1 MIASNACSG
10 TTPRQTDGEP
20 FFQIAVCALM
30 RPIWKGSI
38 SFGLVNIPVALVNA
52 SRTEE
57 LKFRLLRGTDL
68 SPVNYKRVA
77 ATDGKEVPWDQIVK
91 GYEYEKGK
99 FVVLKDEDFRRVDLE
114 ATDTIDIVDFV
125 DLEQINPVYFYKPY
139 YLEAQKGGAP
149 AYKLLNRV
157 LAETNKAGISKV
169 IIRTRQHLA
178 AVKAN
183 GDLLVLELMRFKD
196 ELITPDAV
204 KVPEGKALGAREVTM
219 AKTLV
224 DQMSEDWDPARYTD
238 DYRSAMMKLI
248 DAKVK
253 SGGKELPGK
262 KEKAKATNVVDLLA
276 VLQESLAGAGKEG
289 GAATKKTKRASAK
302 KKAAKKAA

>member
-1 MIASNACSG
+1 
-10 TTPRQTDGEP
+10 
-20 FFQIAVCALM
+20 M

-77 ATDGKEVPWDQIVK
+77 ALDGKEVPWDQIVK

-99 FVVLKDEDFRRVDLE
+99 FVVLKDEDFQRVDLE

-125 DLEQINPVYFYKPY
+125 DLEQVNPVYFYKPY

-157 LAETNKAGISKV
+157 LAETNKAGIAKV

-178 AVKAN
+178 GVKAN
-183 GDLLVLELMRFKD
+183 GDLLVLELMRFND
-196 ELITPDAV
+196 ELVAPDAV
-204 KVPEGKALGAREVTM
+204 KIPEGKALGAREINM

-224 DQMSEDWDPARYTD
+224 EQMSEKWDPNRYTD
-238 DYRSAMMKLI
+238 DYKSALMKLI
-248 DAKVK
+248 DAKIK

-262 KEKAKATNVVDLLA
+262 KEKPKATNVVDLLS
-276 VLQESLAGAGKEG
+276 VLQESLEGAGKESG
-289 GAATKKTKRASAK
+289 ASAK
-302 KKAAKKAA
+302 KKKTSAKKKPAKKAA